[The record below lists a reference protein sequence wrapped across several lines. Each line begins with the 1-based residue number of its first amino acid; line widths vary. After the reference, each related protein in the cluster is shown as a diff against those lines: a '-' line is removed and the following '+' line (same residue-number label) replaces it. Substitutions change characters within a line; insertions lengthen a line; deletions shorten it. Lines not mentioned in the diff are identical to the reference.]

1 MAHKVVKYRL
11 EANGTIPTWLKFG
24 VIQGTGGMF
33 PVADNTFS
41 SPRDNIMIGISN
53 GNGEPIP
60 TDAKVGEIA
69 SKDDL
74 TTYLTSVS
82 VVDGTQIWTQF
93 NSDGEEEDF
102 VPATAATKIWNDLD
116 TLNG

>member
-11 EANGTIPTWLKFG
+11 EADGTIPTWLKFG
-24 VIQGTGGMF
+24 VSQGTGGMY
-33 PVADNTFS
+33 PVADNTHP
-41 SPRDNIMIGISN
+41 SPRDYVMIGIS
-53 GNGEPIP
+53 GDGEAIP

-74 TTYLTSVS
+74 ATYLTSVS
-82 VVDGTQIWTQF
+82 VVDGTQTWKQT

-102 VPATAATKIWNDLD
+102 VPATAATAIWNDLD

>member
-11 EANGTIPTWLKFG
+11 EADGTIPTWLKFG
-24 VIQGTGGMF
+24 VSQCTGGMF
-33 PVADNTFS
+33 PVADSTFS
-41 SPRDNIMIGISN
+41 SPRDNIMIGISDN
-53 GNGEPIP
+53 DGEPIP

-74 TTYLTSVS
+74 TTYLTSIS
-82 VVDGTQIWTQF
+82 VVDGKQTWKQIA
-93 NSDGEEEDF
+93 SDGSEEDF
-102 VPATAATKIWNDLD
+102 VPATASTKIWNDLD